1 MKKFSKLILESKNET
16 REMSPLTNPV
26 DWEEIFKPLIEHIES
41 NLQSKVQGPGSA
53 VFTSKT
59 KALLDEFIDQVEEDY
74 KDYFQYE
81 IHDGSQESFLQA
93 FNINVDL
100 SLLMDCIQ
108 PLLDRTEDVEDSGNF
123 DFGAFVID
131 IVSIKYNTNEEIVED
146 LLDVH
151 GKLKMLDAD
160 FTMRVTKSKRTGT
173 DAEHA
178 FDQFYAQKSRETETV
193 SLKKILKDVDDL
205 LDLLDGEKISNV
217 IIYVYNKET
226 VQAQDLDD

>member
-1 MKKFSKLILESKNET
+1 MKKFSKLILESKDET

-53 VFTSKT
+53 VFTSTT

-93 FNINVDL
+93 FNINVDYRDI
-100 SLLMDCIQ
+100 MDCAQ

-123 DFGAFVID
+123 DIGAFVIE
-131 IVSIKYNTNEEIVED
+131 IVSIKYNTIEEIAED
-146 LLDVH
+146 LADVH
-151 GKLKMLDAD
+151 GKLKMLDAN
-160 FTMRVTKSKRTGT
+160 FTMRVTKSRGPRATI
-173 DAEHA
+173 
-178 FDQFYAQKSRETETV
+178 
-193 SLKKILKDVDDL
+193 SLTKTSVDVDTL
-205 LDLLDGEKISNV
+205 FLNGLSDGERISNV
-217 IIYVYNKET
+217 VIYVYNKET
-226 VQAQDLDD
+226 VQGADLD

>member
-1 MKKFSKLILESKNET
+1 MKKFSKLILESKDET

-53 VFTSKT
+53 VFTSTT

-93 FNINVDL
+93 FNINVDYRDI
-100 SLLMDCIQ
+100 MDCIQ

-123 DFGAFVID
+123 DVGAFVIE
-131 IVSIKYNTNEEIVED
+131 IVSIKYNTIEEIAED
-146 LLDVH
+146 LADVH
-151 GKLKMLDAD
+151 GKLKMLDAN
-160 FTMRVTKSKRTGT
+160 FTMRVTKSRGPRATI
-173 DAEHA
+173 
-178 FDQFYAQKSRETETV
+178 
-193 SLKKILKDVDDL
+193 SLTKTSVDVDTL
-205 LDLLDGEKISNV
+205 FLNGLSDGERISNV
-217 IIYVYNKET
+217 VIYVYNKET
-226 VQAQDLDD
+226 VQGADLD

>member
-1 MKKFSKLILESKNET
+1 MKKFSKLILENKNEART
-16 REMSPLTNPV
+16 MSPLTNPV
-26 DWEEIFKPLIEHIES
+26 DWDEIFKPLIEHIEN

-93 FNINVDL
+93 FNINVDYRDI
-100 SLLMDCIQ
+100 MDCIQ
-108 PLLDRTEDVEDSGNF
+108 PLLDRTDDVEDSGNF

-146 LLDVH
+146 LLDVQ
-151 GKLKMLDAD
+151 GKLKMLDVD
-160 FTMRVTKSKRTGT
+160 FTIRVAKSKGP
-173 DAEHA
+173 
-178 FDQFYAQKSRETETV
+178 RETETV
-193 SLKKILKDVDDL
+193 SLTKTTTDVEDL
-205 LDLLDGEKISNV
+205 LDLLEGEKISNV
-217 IIYVYNKET
+217 IIYVYNSKT
-226 VQAQDLDD
+226 VQAMDLD

>member
-1 MKKFSKLILESKNET
+1 MKKFSKLILETKNEART
-16 REMSPLTNPV
+16 MSPLTNPV
-26 DWEEIFKPLIEHIES
+26 DWDEIFKPLIEHIEN

-93 FNINVDL
+93 FNINVDYRDI
-100 SLLMDCIQ
+100 MDCIQ
-108 PLLDRTEDVEDSGNF
+108 PLLDRTDDVEDSGNF

-131 IVSIKYNTNEEIVED
+131 IVRIKYNTNEEIAED
-146 LLDVH
+146 LADVH
-151 GKLKMLDAD
+151 GKLKMLDAN
-160 FTMRVTKSKRTGT
+160 FTMRVTKSRGPRETGT
-173 DAEHA
+173 I
-178 FDQFYAQKSRETETV
+178 
-193 SLKKILKDVDDL
+193 SLTKTSTDVDNL
-205 LDLLDGEKISNV
+205 FLNGLSEGEKISNI

-226 VQAQDLDD
+226 VQAADLD

>member
-26 DWEEIFKPLIEHIES
+26 DWDEIFKPLIEHIES

-53 VFTSKT
+53 VFTSTT

-74 KDYFQYE
+74 KDYFQHE

-93 FNINVDL
+93 FNINVDYRDI
-100 SLLMDCIQ
+100 MDCIQ
-108 PLLDRTEDVEDSGNF
+108 PLLDRTDDVEDSGNF

-146 LLDVH
+146 LLDVQ
-151 GKLKMLDAD
+151 GKLKMLDVD
-160 FTMRVTKSKRTGT
+160 FTIRVAKSKGP
-173 DAEHA
+173 
-178 FDQFYAQKSRETETV
+178 RETETV
-193 SLKKILKDVDDL
+193 SLTKTTTDVEDL
-205 LDLLDGEKISNV
+205 LDLLEGEKISNV
-217 IIYVYNKET
+217 IIYVYNSKT
-226 VQAQDLDD
+226 VQAMDLD

>member
-1 MKKFSKLILESKNET
+1 MKKFSKLILETKNEART
-16 REMSPLTNPV
+16 MSPLTNPV
-26 DWEEIFKPLIEHIES
+26 DWDEIFKPLIDHIEN

-53 VFTSKT
+53 VFTDKT
-59 KALLDEFIDQVEEDY
+59 KGLLDEFIDQVEEDY
-74 KDYFQYE
+74 KDYYQYE
-81 IHDGSQESFLQA
+81 MHDGSQESFLQA
-93 FNINVDL
+93 FNINVDYRDI
-100 SLLMDCIQ
+100 MDCIQ

-160 FTMRVTKSKRTGT
+160 FTMRVTKSKGV
-173 DAEHA
+173 
-178 FDQFYAQKSRETETV
+178 RETETI
-193 SLKKILKDVDDL
+193 SLTKKLTDVIDL
-205 LDLLDGEKISNV
+205 LDIMEGEKISNV

-226 VQAQDLDD
+226 VQAMDLD

>member
-1 MKKFSKLILESKNET
+1 MKKFSKLILESKDEP

-26 DWEEIFKPLIEHIES
+26 DWEEIFKPLIEHIEN

-81 IHDGSQESFLQA
+81 IHDGSQEGFLSA
-93 FNINVDL
+93 FNINVDYRDM
-100 SLLMDCIQ
+100 MDCIQ

-123 DFGAFVID
+123 DVGAFVIE
-131 IVSIKYNTNEEIVED
+131 IGLAGANSIKYNTDEEIVED
-146 LLDVH
+146 LLDVQ
-151 GKLKMLDAD
+151 GKLKMLSAD

-173 DAEHA
+173 G
-178 FDQFYAQKSRETETV
+178 SRETETV
-193 SLKKILKDVDDL
+193 SLTKTTKDVEDL
-205 LDLLDGEKISNV
+205 LDLLDGEKISKV
-217 IIYVYNKET
+217 IIYVYNKKT
-226 VQAQDLDD
+226 VQGADLD

>member
-1 MKKFSKLILESKNET
+1 MKKFSKLILESKDET
-16 REMSPLTNPV
+16 RQMSRLTNPV

-59 KALLDEFIDQVEEDY
+59 KSLLDEFIDQVEEDY

-81 IHDGSQESFLQA
+81 IYDGSQESFLQA
-93 FNINVDL
+93 FNINVNL

-160 FTMRVTKSKRTGT
+160 FTMRVTKSKGV
-173 DAEHA
+173 
-178 FDQFYAQKSRETETV
+178 RETETV
-193 SLKKILKDVDDL
+193 SLTKTTKNVDDL
-205 LDLLDGEKISNV
+205 LDLLDGERISNV

-226 VQAQDLDD
+226 VQAADLD

>member
-26 DWEEIFKPLIEHIES
+26 DWDEIFKPLIEHIEN
-41 NLQSKVQGPGSA
+41 NLQSKVQGPGNA

-59 KALLDEFIDQVEEDY
+59 KDLLDEFIDQVEEDY

-81 IHDGSQESFLQA
+81 MHDGSQESFLQA
-93 FNINVDL
+93 FNINVDYRDI
-100 SLLMDCIQ
+100 MDCIQ
-108 PLLDRTEDVEDSGNF
+108 PLLDRTEDVEDSANF

-131 IVSIKYNTNEEIVED
+131 IVGIKYNTNEEIVED

-160 FTMRVTKSKRTGT
+160 FTMRVTKSKGV
-173 DAEHA
+173 
-178 FDQFYAQKSRETETV
+178 RETETI
-193 SLKKILKDVDDL
+193 SLTKILTDVNDL
-205 LDLLDGEKISNV
+205 LDIMEGEKISNV
-217 IIYVYNKET
+217 IIYIYNKET
-226 VQAQDLDD
+226 VQAADLD